1 MVACHPAGRTHRLA
15 QVRDRAAAPAADLV
29 AKEAQPA
36 DEAAPDGARGYHS
49 ATGLVGVRRR
59 SDLDRVAIASQLDDE
74 GRVVEIAPWAMPA
87 RGVEGLENATVE
99 PDGRVTTRAQR
110 NPIEIKGCCVR
121 RRHSRLSP
129 SLVRRRRTSACGWRA
144 QPAKRSCRSSASSNS
159 PAASMSAGSATPRC
173 RSAPRAVSSIS
184 PRAGCRSRSP
194 PRTAAR
200 SSRSSDASSG
210 SWAPGPTCRPPER
223 SQTRSAN
230 NSPA

>member
-36 DEAAPDGARGYHS
+36 DEAAPDGAGGYHS

-74 GRVVEIAPWAMPA
+74 GRVVEIAPWAIPA

-110 NPIEIKGCCVR
+110 NPIGISRSRLTLQNAPGRTRTCDPRLRRPR
-121 RRHSRLSP
+121 RRQRRNTITGTSSLQTPHIRTERAERFAWQRGWSFPRLGQDWATATSEN
-129 SLVRRRRTSACGWRA
+129 LRARRR
-144 QPAKRSCRSSASSNS
+144 
-159 PAASMSAGSATPRC
+159 
-173 RSAPRAVSSIS
+173 
-184 PRAGCRSRSP
+184 
-194 PRTAAR
+194 
-200 SSRSSDASSG
+200 
-210 SWAPGPTCRPPER
+210 APGEGWPTGPGRGPR
-223 SQTRSAN
+223 
-230 NSPA
+230 